1 LQEFEIIIV
10 GAGPAGLSAGIYVA
24 RQNVSCLIISK
35 DLGGQM
41 NLIPRLENYPGA
53 IMTSGQILAKTLE
66 TQYLSFKGEIVYDTI
81 EKIDEFEGG
90 FKIKTTRSEYRSKSV
105 VLAPGKVPNM
115 LGIENESE
123 YFNKGIHYCTKCDA
137 PFYQGRTTA
146 SVGVGSY
153 LLESGLLLSR
163 MASKMYLILKGSRLA
178 GDKDLVAAV
187 VNNKN
192 IEIVTQ
198 SSVKAI
204 SGNSVLQQITI
215 VDSSGAEK
223 ILDVDALF
231 IEMGSKIN
239 LDYVKHLV
247 KINTKGEIEIESGGM
262 TSHPAIFAA
271 GDATTIPY
279 KQIIV
284 ACGDG
289 SNAGLSAFN
298 YLEDKP
304 KSPKGTNWDKAIAY
318 WSKLN
323 SDSGA
328 KFDKEVEIRGDDISP
343 MVTWGTSPQDVITV
357 TGIVPD
363 PADEKDED
371 RKASMNRSLNYMGLK
386 PNTKII
392 DIKIDRIFIGS
403 CTNGR
408 IGDLEMQPK

>member
-1 LQEFEIIIV
+1 LQEFEIVIV

-66 TQYLSFKGEIVYDTI
+66 TQYLSFKGEIVYDTV

-90 FKIKTTRSEYRSKSV
+90 FKIKTTRTEYRAKSV

-115 LGIENESE
+115 LGLENESD

-146 SVGVGSY
+146 SVGVGNY

-163 MASKMYLILKGSRLA
+163 MASKMYLILKGAKLA
-178 GDKDLVAAV
+178 GDKDLVAAIE
-187 VNNKN
+187 NNKN

-223 ILDVDALF
+223 VLDVDALF

-247 KINTKGEIEIESGGM
+247 KINTKGEIEIESGGV

-298 YLEDKP
+298 YLEKLKGKP
-304 KSPKGTNWDKAIAY
+304 G
-318 WSKLN
+318 
-323 SDSGA
+323 
-328 KFDKEVEIRGDDISP
+328 VR
-343 MVTWGTSPQDVITV
+343 
-357 TGIVPD
+357 
-363 PADEKDED
+363 ADWK
-371 RKASMNRSLNYMGLK
+371 KQ
-386 PNTKII
+386 
-392 DIKIDRIFIGS
+392 IG
-403 CTNGR
+403 G
-408 IGDLEMQPK
+408 QVFHY

>member
-1 LQEFEIIIV
+1 
-10 GAGPAGLSAGIYVA
+10 
-24 RQNVSCLIISK
+24 
-35 DLGGQM
+35 M
-41 NLIPRLENYPGA
+41 NLIPKLENYPGA

-81 EKIDEFEGG
+81 EKIDESEGG

-115 LGIENESE
+115 LGLENESD

-137 PFYQGRTTA
+137 PFYQGRITA
-146 SVGVGSY
+146 SVGVGNY
-153 LLESGLLLSR
+153 LLESGMLLSR
-163 MASKMYLILKGSRLA
+163 MASKMYLILKGARLA
-178 GDKDLVAAV
+178 GDKDLVAAIE
-187 VNNKN
+187 NNKN

-223 ILDVDALF
+223 VLDVDALF

-298 YLEDKP
+298 YLEKLKGKP
-304 KSPKGTNWDKAIAY
+304 G
-318 WSKLN
+318 L
-323 SDSGA
+323 
-328 KFDKEVEIRGDDISP
+328 R
-343 MVTWGTSPQDVITV
+343 
-357 TGIVPD
+357 
-363 PADEKDED
+363 ADWK
-371 RKASMNRSLNYMGLK
+371 KQ
-386 PNTKII
+386 
-392 DIKIDRIFIGS
+392 IG
-403 CTNGR
+403 G
-408 IGDLEMQPK
+408 QVFHY

>member
-1 LQEFEIIIV
+1 MQEFEIVIV

-66 TQYLSFKGEIVYDTI
+66 TQYLSFKGEIVYDTV

-90 FKIKTTRSEYRSKSV
+90 FKIKTTRTEYRAKSV

-115 LGIENESE
+115 LGLENESD

-146 SVGVGSY
+146 SVGVGNY

-163 MASKMYLILKGSRLA
+163 MASKMYLILRGTKLA
-178 GDKDLVAAV
+178 GDKDLVAAIE
-187 VNNKN
+187 NNKN

-198 SSVKAI
+198 SSVKSI

-223 ILDVDALF
+223 VLDVDALF

-298 YLEDKP
+298 YIEKLKGKP
-304 KSPKGTNWDKAIAY
+304 G
-318 WSKLN
+318 
-323 SDSGA
+323 
-328 KFDKEVEIRGDDISP
+328 VR
-343 MVTWGTSPQDVITV
+343 
-357 TGIVPD
+357 
-363 PADEKDED
+363 ADWK
-371 RKASMNRSLNYMGLK
+371 KQ
-386 PNTKII
+386 
-392 DIKIDRIFIGS
+392 IG
-403 CTNGR
+403 G
-408 IGDLEMQPK
+408 QVFHY

>member
-1 LQEFEIIIV
+1 LQEFEIVIV
-10 GAGPAGLSAGIYVA
+10 GAGPAGLTAGIYVA

-66 TQYLSFKGEIVYDTI
+66 TQYLSFKGEIVYDTV

-115 LGIENESE
+115 LGLENESD

-146 SVGVGSY
+146 SVGVGNY

-163 MASKMYLILKGSRLA
+163 MASKMYLILKGARLS
-178 GDKDLVAAV
+178 GDKDLVAAIE
-187 VNNKN
+187 NNKN

-198 SSVKAI
+198 SSVKAV

-215 VDSSGAEK
+215 VDSSGVEK
-223 ILDVDALF
+223 VLDVDALF

-298 YLEDKP
+298 YLEKLKGKP
-304 KSPKGTNWDKAIAY
+304 G
-318 WSKLN
+318 
-323 SDSGA
+323 
-328 KFDKEVEIRGDDISP
+328 VR
-343 MVTWGTSPQDVITV
+343 
-357 TGIVPD
+357 
-363 PADEKDED
+363 ADWK
-371 RKASMNRSLNYMGLK
+371 KQ
-386 PNTKII
+386 
-392 DIKIDRIFIGS
+392 IG
-403 CTNGR
+403 G
-408 IGDLEMQPK
+408 QVFHY

>member
-1 LQEFEIIIV
+1 MQEFEIVIV

-66 TQYLSFKGEIVYDTI
+66 TQYLSFNGEIVYDSV
-81 EKIDEFEGG
+81 EKIDESEEG
-90 FKIKTTRSEYRSKSV
+90 FKIKTTRSEYNAKAI

-115 LGIENESE
+115 LGLENESQ

-163 MASKMYLILKGSRLA
+163 MASKMYLILRGSKLA
-178 GDKDLVAAV
+178 GDKDLITTLE
-187 VNNKN
+187 NNKN

-204 SGNSVLQQITI
+204 SGNSVLQQITL

-298 YLEDKP
+298 YIAKLKGKP
-304 KSPKGTNWDKAIAY
+304 G
-318 WSKLN
+318 L
-323 SDSGA
+323 
-328 KFDKEVEIRGDDISP
+328 R
-343 MVTWGTSPQDVITV
+343 
-357 TGIVPD
+357 
-363 PADEKDED
+363 ADWK
-371 RKASMNRSLNYMGLK
+371 KQ
-386 PNTKII
+386 
-392 DIKIDRIFIGS
+392 IG
-403 CTNGR
+403 G
-408 IGDLEMQPK
+408 QVFHY

>member
-1 LQEFEIIIV
+1 LQEFEIVIV

-66 TQYLSFKGEIVYDTI
+66 TQYLSFKGEIIYDTV

-90 FKIKTTRSEYRSKSV
+90 FKIKTTRTEYRAKSV

-115 LGIENESE
+115 LGLENESD

-146 SVGVGSY
+146 SVGVGNY

-163 MASKMYLILKGSRLA
+163 MASKMYLILKGARLS
-178 GDKDLVAAV
+178 GEKDLVAAIE
-187 VNNKN
+187 NYKN

-223 ILDVDALF
+223 VLDVDALF

-298 YLEDKP
+298 YLEKLKGKP
-304 KSPKGTNWDKAIAY
+304 G
-318 WSKLN
+318 
-323 SDSGA
+323 
-328 KFDKEVEIRGDDISP
+328 VR
-343 MVTWGTSPQDVITV
+343 
-357 TGIVPD
+357 
-363 PADEKDED
+363 ADWK
-371 RKASMNRSLNYMGLK
+371 KQ
-386 PNTKII
+386 
-392 DIKIDRIFIGS
+392 IG
-403 CTNGR
+403 G
-408 IGDLEMQPK
+408 QVFHY

>member
-1 LQEFEIIIV
+1 
-10 GAGPAGLSAGIYVA
+10 
-24 RQNVSCLIISK
+24 
-35 DLGGQM
+35 M

-66 TQYLSFKGEIVYDTI
+66 TQYLSFKGEIIYDTV

-90 FKIKTTRSEYRSKSV
+90 FKIKTTRSEYRAKSV

-115 LGIENESE
+115 LGLENESD

-163 MASKMYLILKGSRLA
+163 MASKMYLILKGSKLA
-178 GDKDLVAAV
+178 GDKDLVAAIE
-187 VNNKN
+187 NNKN

-198 SSVKAI
+198 SSVKAV

-215 VDSSGAEK
+215 VDSSGTEK
-223 ILDVDALF
+223 VLDVDALF

-298 YLEDKP
+298 YLEKLKGKP
-304 KSPKGTNWDKAIAY
+304 G
-318 WSKLN
+318 
-323 SDSGA
+323 
-328 KFDKEVEIRGDDISP
+328 VR
-343 MVTWGTSPQDVITV
+343 
-357 TGIVPD
+357 
-363 PADEKDED
+363 ADWK
-371 RKASMNRSLNYMGLK
+371 KQ
-386 PNTKII
+386 
-392 DIKIDRIFIGS
+392 IG
-403 CTNGR
+403 G
-408 IGDLEMQPK
+408 QVFHY

>member
-1 LQEFEIIIV
+1 MQEFEIIIV

-24 RQNVSCLIISK
+24 RQNVSCLVISK

-53 IMTSGQILAKTLE
+53 IMSSGPILAKTLE
-66 TQYLSFKGEIVYDTI
+66 TQYLSFKGEIVYDSV
-81 EKIDEFEGG
+81 EKIDESEGG
-90 FKIKTTRSEYRSKSV
+90 FKIKTTRSEYNAKAI

-115 LGIENESE
+115 LGLENESQ

-163 MASKMYLILKGSRLA
+163 MASKMYLILRGSKLA
-178 GDKDLVAAV
+178 GDKDLIATLE
-187 VNNKN
+187 NNKN

-289 SNAGLSAFN
+289 SNAGLSTFN
-298 YLEDKP
+298 YIEKLKGKP
-304 KSPKGTNWDKAIAY
+304 G
-318 WSKLN
+318 L
-323 SDSGA
+323 
-328 KFDKEVEIRGDDISP
+328 R
-343 MVTWGTSPQDVITV
+343 
-357 TGIVPD
+357 
-363 PADEKDED
+363 ADWK
-371 RKASMNRSLNYMGLK
+371 KQ
-386 PNTKII
+386 
-392 DIKIDRIFIGS
+392 IG
-403 CTNGR
+403 G
-408 IGDLEMQPK
+408 QVFHY

>member
-1 LQEFEIIIV
+1 MQEFEIVIV

-24 RQNVSCLIISK
+24 RQNVSCLIVSK

-66 TQYLSFKGEIVYDTI
+66 TQYLSFKGEIVYDTV

-90 FKIKTTRSEYRSKSV
+90 FKIKTTRSEYAAKSV

-115 LGIENESE
+115 LGLENESD

-137 PFYQGRTTA
+137 PFYQGRITA
-146 SVGVGSY
+146 SVGVGNY

-163 MASKMYLILKGSRLA
+163 MASKMYLILRGAKLA
-178 GDKDLVAAV
+178 GDKDLVAAIE
-187 VNNKN
+187 NNKN

-223 ILDVDALF
+223 VLDVDALF

-298 YLEDKP
+298 YLEKLKGKP
-304 KSPKGTNWDKAIAY
+304 G
-318 WSKLN
+318 
-323 SDSGA
+323 
-328 KFDKEVEIRGDDISP
+328 VR
-343 MVTWGTSPQDVITV
+343 
-357 TGIVPD
+357 
-363 PADEKDED
+363 ADWK
-371 RKASMNRSLNYMGLK
+371 KQ
-386 PNTKII
+386 
-392 DIKIDRIFIGS
+392 IG
-403 CTNGR
+403 G
-408 IGDLEMQPK
+408 QVFHY

>member
-1 LQEFEIIIV
+1 MQEFEIIIV

-24 RQNVSCLIISK
+24 RQNVSCLVISK

-53 IMTSGQILAKTLE
+53 IMSSGPILAKTLE
-66 TQYLSFKGEIVYDTI
+66 TQYLSFKGEIVYDSV
-81 EKIDEFEGG
+81 EKIDELEGG
-90 FKIKTTRSEYRSKSV
+90 FKIKTTRSEYKTKAI

-115 LGIENESE
+115 LGLENESQ

-163 MASKMYLILKGSRLA
+163 MASKMYLILRGSKLA
-178 GDKDLVAAV
+178 GDKDLIATLE
-187 VNNKN
+187 NNKN

-298 YLEDKP
+298 YIEKLKGKP
-304 KSPKGTNWDKAIAY
+304 G
-318 WSKLN
+318 L
-323 SDSGA
+323 
-328 KFDKEVEIRGDDISP
+328 R
-343 MVTWGTSPQDVITV
+343 
-357 TGIVPD
+357 
-363 PADEKDED
+363 ADWK
-371 RKASMNRSLNYMGLK
+371 KQ
-386 PNTKII
+386 
-392 DIKIDRIFIGS
+392 IG
-403 CTNGR
+403 G
-408 IGDLEMQPK
+408 QVFHY

>member
-1 LQEFEIIIV
+1 MQEFEIVIV
-10 GAGPAGLSAGIYVA
+10 GAGPAGLSAGIYAA

-53 IMTSGQILAKTLE
+53 IMSSGQILAKTLE
-66 TQYLSFKGEIVYDTI
+66 TQYLSFKGEIIYDTV
-81 EKIDEFEGG
+81 EKIDESEGG
-90 FKIKTTRSEYRSKSV
+90 FKIKTTRSEYVAKAI

-115 LGIENESE
+115 LGLENESE

-137 PFYQGRTTA
+137 PFYQGRITA
-146 SVGVGSY
+146 SVGVGNY
-153 LLESGLLLSR
+153 LLESGMLLSR
-163 MASKMYLILKGSRLA
+163 MASKMYLILRGAKLA
-178 GDKDLVAAV
+178 GDKDLVAAIE
-187 VNNKN
+187 NNKN

-223 ILDVDALF
+223 VLDVDALF

-298 YLEDKP
+298 YLEKLKGKP
-304 KSPKGTNWDKAIAY
+304 G
-318 WSKLN
+318 
-323 SDSGA
+323 
-328 KFDKEVEIRGDDISP
+328 VR
-343 MVTWGTSPQDVITV
+343 
-357 TGIVPD
+357 
-363 PADEKDED
+363 ADWK
-371 RKASMNRSLNYMGLK
+371 KQ
-386 PNTKII
+386 
-392 DIKIDRIFIGS
+392 
-403 CTNGR
+403 
-408 IGDLEMQPK
+408 IGDQVFHY